1 VTLGLIADG
10 RHLHPTTEALTVQAA
25 GAGRIALT
33 SDLVSPPQERPDGKL
48 LGGARSG
55 AEVVR
60 RMAPRYGLAETA
72 MMASLV
78 PARAVGLDDRGRI
91 APGYRADLAVLD
103 AAYRARET
111 VVGGETVWQSRA
123 G

>member
-1 VTLGLIADG
+1 
-10 RHLHPTTEALTVQAA
+10 
-25 GAGRIALT
+25 
-33 SDLVSPPQERPDGKL
+33 
-48 LGGARSG
+48 
-55 AEVVR
+55 
-60 RMAPRYGLAETA
+60 MAPRYGLAETA

-103 AAYRARET
+103 AVYRARET
-111 VVGGETVWQSRA
+111 IVGGETVWQSLA